1 MHWILQPNF
10 FNESAYETVLQV
22 LERFNIS
29 YSIEKWI
36 PIFHVFEHEPQLP
49 SKNVM
54 CMGTYALRQAAQERG
69 WYPGVFDLEPFD
81 FTVQLKHWGNHML
94 NADADVM
101 AFKDVQFLSAA
112 FLRPLQDS
120 KVFDGKVYHQ
130 EDFMKWQHDVCV
142 KGEKANGSSLT
153 PDTPVQVCYPKTIH
167 AEYRFWVVKGEIV
180 TASMYR
186 RSKQVFYSSEVDECY
201 HDFVR
206 ARIAEW
212 MPLETFVID
221 VCSIPGTGE
230 GRHDIKIVEINTL
243 NSAGYYAADIQKLIM
258 ALHMGYSDEIR

>member
-10 FNESAYETVLQV
+10 FNEDAYQTVLDV
-22 LERFNIS
+22 LDRFAIP

-36 PIFHVFEHEPQLP
+36 PIFHVFENEPQLP
-49 SKNVM
+49 NKNVI
-54 CMGTYALRQAAQERG
+54 CFGTYGLRKAAEQRG
-69 WYPGVFDLEPFD
+69 WYPGVFDLEPYD

-94 NADADVM
+94 NADADVV
-101 AFKDVQFLSAA
+101 AFKDIRTQGPM

-120 KVFDGKVYHQ
+120 KVFDGKVYQH
-130 EDFMKWQHDVCV
+130 EDILEWQHDVCV
-142 KGEKANGSSLT
+142 KGENANGSSLT
-153 PDTPVQVCYPKTIH
+153 PDTLVQVCYPKVIH

-186 RSKQVFYSSEVDECY
+186 RSKQVFYSSEVDACY
-201 HDFVR
+201 FDFVR

-221 VCSIPGTGE
+221 VCSIPGTGD
-230 GRHDIKIVEINTL
+230 GLHDIKIVEINTL
-243 NSAGYYAADIQKLIM
+243 NSSGYYAADIQKLIM
-258 ALHMGYSDEIR
+258 ALQTAYSED